1 MLCGGFKVKKSLKP
15 LASKE
20 KKQLLALI
28 KEQWSADFKP
38 ELVFFRNEKDKIYAV
53 HKDIAKIDLSGAR
66 INSVG
71 MYFGEEKK
79 GELRLSIEAS
89 QLIGPVAKKNV
100 VEFNK
105 EESLA
110 WLRGEDLDK
119 ESDCSGFVIVKH
131 KDDFMGTGKYTQDK
145 RILNFVPK
153 ARRLILGEL
162 P

>member
-1 MLCGGFKVKKSLKP
+1 MKKSLKP

-20 KKQLLALI
+20 KKLLLTLI
-28 KEQWSADFKP
+28 KNQWSADFKP

-66 INSVG
+66 INTVG

-79 GELRLSIEAS
+79 GELRLSIEGS
-89 QLIGPVAKKNV
+89 QLIGPIAKKNV
-100 VEFNK
+100 VELEK
-105 EESLA
+105 EEVLE
-110 WLRGEDLDK
+110 WMRGVDLHK
-119 ESDCSGFVIVKH
+119 ECDCSGFVIIKH
-131 KDDFMGTGKYTQDK
+131 NDDFMGTGKYTQDK